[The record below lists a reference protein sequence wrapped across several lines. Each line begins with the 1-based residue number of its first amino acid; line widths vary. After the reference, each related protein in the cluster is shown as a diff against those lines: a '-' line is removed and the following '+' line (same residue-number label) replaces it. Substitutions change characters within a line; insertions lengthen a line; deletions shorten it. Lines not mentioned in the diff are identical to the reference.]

1 MKKQKKKKKKKK
13 KKIKKNYKIK
23 DKKKRKQMEFLLW
36 RKNKIWMNTIILL
49 KSIMKYANKKSLI
62 QQILLVKVNKQYRCC
77 ALNKQLRNS
86 E

>member
-36 RKNKIWMNTIILL
+36 RKNKIWMNTIILFRTPASL
-49 KSIMKYANKKSLI
+49 SDFKEYIYNYSIIGL
-62 QQILLVKVNKQYRCC
+62 
-77 ALNKQLRNS
+77 
-86 E
+86 